1 MDAKMMHGFFK
12 LYRQYTTHSKVYA
25 DMSVVY
31 AGYGDVSWNNPSM
44 VTPNIE
50 KMAR

>member
-1 MDAKMMHGFFK
+1 MMHGFLQAVQTVLK
-12 LYRQYTTHSKVYA
+12 HIVNA
-25 DMSVVY
+25 GMSVVY

-44 VTPNIE
+44 ATPNLE